1 MLERVPVLR
10 RERREERATE
20 VKGRER
26 PSRVEGVKGATREE
40 KVEEKS
46 ASSCWLVNTR
56 WPSFDTR
63 NKSWTRGT
71 DQFSELNQVQP
82 GHHEPT
88 PAR

>member
-20 VKGRER
+20 VKGREMPR
-26 PSRVEGVKGATREE
+26 MVEGVKGSVREE

-46 ASSCWLVNTR
+46 ASSCWLVNTL

-63 NKSWTRGT
+63 NKSWTRVS
-71 DQFSELNQVQP
+71 DLF
-82 GHHEPT
+82 
-88 PAR
+88 